1 MRTDTLVPLRTWAH
15 HDYRSDLAQLR
26 RVRADI
32 AADLA
37 DFPADLVDTVQLCA
51 SELFANSVKYAYA
64 EPDRIRLVLNQRDPG
79 TFTLVIGDPGG
90 PTVPRIPERTA
101 DAWDWAE
108 GQRGLLLLDNLTATW
123 CHFAYPR
130 ATRLGLWITP
140 RFDVQAT
147 AH

>member
-1 MRTDTLVPLRTWAH
+1 MRTDTHMPLRTWAH

-37 DFPADLVDTVQLCA
+37 DFSADLVDTVQLCA

-64 EPDRIRLVLNQRDPG
+64 EPDRIRLVLSQRDPG
-79 TFTLVIGDPGG
+79 TLTLVIGDPGG
-90 PTVPRIPERTA
+90 PTVPSIPERTA

-108 GQRGLLLLDNLTATW
+108 GQRGLLLLDNLTTTW

-130 ATRLGLWITP
+130 ATRLGLWITA
-140 RFDVQAT
+140 RFPVAP
-147 AH
+147 